1 MRKIKTVTENIYM
14 QLLIITVAVIWTLQL
29 QTSNIFAVILLV
41 GVYCFLRTKVYEQD
55 RTERQIVSI
64 LSIGFSVLWVAG
76 NYEAYQMNGVGK
88 ILQYI
93 ISVCGLYMLIN
104 RILGLFF
111 HKLLAIELYE
121 ERKLKIRPWVF
132 AAAVF
137 GICILCW
144 LPYFLAYYPGI
155 ITDDAE
161 WQLAQAIGLRSY
173 SNHQPWIHTMLHRL
187 FYSLGFSLF
196 HTPNAGVAACVIA
209 QMCVMAG
216 SYAYLLMTFYK
227 EKLHKYFIFGCLLFF
242 AVIPFNAVYAVTLW
256 KDVLLG
262 AVVLLFSLSIWKIIR
277 KSEAGKGAGDY
288 VLFGITG
295 VLLCILRSNGYYA
308 YLLCIPFFILF
319 FKRKRK
325 IIIPICITTVMLTV
339 FYKGPVLEYYEVEP
353 PDRIESLSIPAQHI
367 ARVIVD
373 GGELTR
379 EQYEL
384 LEKAVD
390 VSQIKEV
397 YFPTISDPIK
407 TLVRETGDQEY
418 IEKHKWDYFKLW
430 LELGVR
436 HPSTYLKAQ
445 IDQTKGYWYPD
456 VQYWVTTTM
465 LKENDWGMF
474 RDSKL
479 PDSVV
484 KGMEFWENIYI
495 DIPVLGLLWSIGFY
509 TWMLFVLA
517 GISIKKGKSILP
529 FLPVLAILIS
539 LFIATPVQAE
549 FRYSYAM
556 ITTMPLFIVIGCSNL
571 QERKN
576 EKNSSVDTML

>member
-14 QLLIITVAVIWTLQL
+14 QLLIITAAVIWTLQL

-41 GVYCFLRTKVYEQD
+41 GVYFFLQTKVYEHD
-55 RTERQIVSI
+55 RLERRIVSI

-76 NYEAYQMNGVGK
+76 NYEAYQMNCVGK

-104 RILGLFF
+104 KILGLLF

-137 GICILCW
+137 GVCILCW
-144 LPYFLAYYPGI
+144 IPYFLAYYPGI

-187 FYSLGFSLF
+187 FYFLGFSLF

-353 PDRIESLSIPAQHI
+353 PDRIESLSVPAQHI
-367 ARVIVD
+367 ARVIAD

-384 LEKAVD
+384 LERAVD

-517 GISIKKGKSILP
+517 GVSIKKGKSILP
-529 FLPVLAILIS
+529 FLPVLTILIS

-556 ITTMPLFIVIGCSNL
+556 ITTMPLFVVIGCSNL

>member
-14 QLLIITVAVIWTLQL
+14 QLLIITVTVIWTLQL

-104 RILGLFF
+104 KILGLLF

-277 KSEAGKGAGDY
+277 KSEVGKGAGDY

>member
-104 RILGLFF
+104 KILGLFF
-111 HKLLAIELYE
+111 HKLLAIEMYE

-187 FYSLGFSLF
+187 IYSLGFSLF

-353 PDRIESLSIPAQHI
+353 PDRIESLSVPAQHI

-390 VSQIKEV
+390 VSQVKEV

>member
-353 PDRIESLSIPAQHI
+353 PDRIESLSVPAQHI

>member
-1 MRKIKTVTENIYM
+1 MRKIKTVAENIYM
-14 QLLIITVAVIWTLQL
+14 QLLIITAAVIWTLQL
-29 QTSNIFAVILLV
+29 QTSNIFTVILLV
-41 GVYCFLRTKVYEQD
+41 GVYCFLQTKVYEQD
-55 RTERQIVSI
+55 RPERRIVSI

-93 ISVCGLYMLIN
+93 ISVGGLYMLIN
-104 RILGLFF
+104 RILGLLF

-121 ERKLKIRPWVF
+121 ERKLKIRPWIF